1 MVEKLVKQVGPKN
14 GPNLQFVG
22 FFEAAK
28 YGTQAAKLFS
38 WVIKADIL
46 QRAVMRMVIRMI
58 DDDVCG
64 SPSAPLQ

>member
-1 MVEKLVKQVGPKN
+1 MALRLRGGGGSEPWHFL
-14 GPNLQFVG
+14 F
-22 FFEAAK
+22 
-28 YGTQAAKLFS
+28 AKLFS

-64 SPSAPLQ
+64 SPSAPPQ

>member
-1 MVEKLVKQVGPKN
+1 MALRLRGGGGSEPWHLY
-14 GPNLQFVG
+14 LFD
-22 FFEAAK
+22 
-28 YGTQAAKLFS
+28 KLFS
-38 WVIKADIL
+38 WAIKADIL